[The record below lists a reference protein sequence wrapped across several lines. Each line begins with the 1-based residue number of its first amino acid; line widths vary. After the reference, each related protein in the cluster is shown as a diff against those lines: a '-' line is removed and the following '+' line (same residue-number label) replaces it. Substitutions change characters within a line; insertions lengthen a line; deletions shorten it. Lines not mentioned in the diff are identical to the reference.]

1 MEKLLTKNDL
11 LQKLRSYAVTPDDDV
26 IRFKQKIK
34 EVLLKCPELLYALN
48 NKELEDELFTE
59 DGKINAEY
67 DEETGE
73 IIPLGEWDRYFPYN
87 IRPYVFVPETQTF
100 TDNFLCYTV
109 KFNEV
114 PRYND
119 TECYVQIIFTILC
132 NSDVEQAVDSLTGQS
147 RADLIGAILRE
158 KFNWSNIFGLQCK
171 LVSNQEDIKDTRYIA
186 RTMILEIT
194 KPNSITRTP
203 LRGSTAIINSGLRR

>member
-11 LQKLRSYAVTPDDDV
+11 LQKLRAYSYTPDDDV

-34 EVLLKCPELLYALN
+34 EKLLKCPELLYALN
-48 NKELEDELFTE
+48 NTKLETELFNT
-59 DGKINAEY
+59 DGTINAEY
-67 DEETGE
+67 DENGD

-87 IRPYVFVPETQTF
+87 IRPYIFIPETQAF

-109 KFNEV
+109 GFREV

-119 TECYVQIIFTILC
+119 IEYYIQIIFTILC
-132 NSDVEQAVDSLTGQS
+132 SSAPEQAVDSLTGQS

-158 KFNWSNIFGLQCK
+158 KFNWTNIFGLQCK
-171 LVSNQEDIKDTRYIA
+171 LVSNQEDIKDTNYIS
-186 RTMILEIT
+186 RTLVLESV
-194 KPNSITRTP
+194 KPNGITNTP
-203 LRGSTAIINSGLRR
+203 LKGKTAIINNGIRR